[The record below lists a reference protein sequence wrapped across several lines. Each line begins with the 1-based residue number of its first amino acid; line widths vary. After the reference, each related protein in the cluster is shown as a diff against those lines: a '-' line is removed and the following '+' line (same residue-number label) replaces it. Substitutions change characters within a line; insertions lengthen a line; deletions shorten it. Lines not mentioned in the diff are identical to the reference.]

1 MKEYICKIAT
11 IDEVERKWN
20 YEIRRQKQR
29 KTVLEKLRND
39 AVYQIKNGQSVKYYG
54 KLNNKI
60 ICETTAIF
68 DENIIQNSD
77 ELVDDKIVYLCNFS
91 TDKRY
96 RGKGYFSKLF
106 RFMIDDL
113 KNRGYEKFT
122 LGVEPTETKN
132 LQIYQHLGFNN
143 FIKSGRETYPDG
155 TVIDVDY
162 YEIHLI
168 IT

>member
-1 MKEYICKIAT
+1 MKEYICKTASVG
-11 IDEVERKWN
+11 EMERKWN
-20 YEIRRQKQR
+20 YEIRKQRKR
-29 KTVLEKLRND
+29 KTVLEGLKKD
-39 AVYQIKNGQSVKYYG
+39 AVEHIKNGQSVTYYG

-60 ICETTAIF
+60 ICETTAMF

-77 ELVDDKIVYLCNFS
+77 KLVDGKTVYLCNFS

-96 RGKGYFSKLF
+96 QGKGYFSKLF

-113 KNRGYEKFT
+113 KNRGYKKFT

-132 LQIYQHLGFNN
+132 IKIYQHLGFNE
-143 FIKSGRETYPDG
+143 FIKSGKETYSDG

-162 YEIHLI
+162 YEMEL
-168 IT
+168 

>member
-1 MKEYICKIAT
+1 MKEYICKIAA

-20 YEIRRQKQR
+20 YEIRRQKRR
-29 KTVLEKLRND
+29 KTVLEKLKND
-39 AVYQIKNGQSVKYYG
+39 AVEQIKNGQSVKYYG

-60 ICETTAIF
+60 ICETTAMF
-68 DENIIQNSD
+68 DENIIQNSH

-113 KNRGYEKFT
+113 KSRGYKKVT
-122 LGVEPTETKN
+122 LGVEPAKIDN
-132 LQIYQHLGFNN
+132 LKIYKHLGFDR
-143 FIKSGRETYPDG
+143 FIKSAQEIYPDG

-162 YEIHLI
+162 YGMELS
-168 IT
+168 

>member
-1 MKEYICKIAT
+1 MKEYICKIASVGET
-11 IDEVERKWN
+11 ERKWN
-20 YEIRRQKQR
+20 YEIKKQRKR
-29 KTVLEKLRND
+29 KTVLEGLKKD
-39 AVYQIKNGQSVKYYG
+39 AVEHIKNGQSVTYYG

-60 ICETTAIF
+60 ICETTAMF

-77 ELVDDKIVYLCNFS
+77 KLVGGKTVYLCNFS

-122 LGVEPTETKN
+122 LGVEPMEMKN
-132 LQIYQHLGFNN
+132 LEIYQHLGFNE
-143 FIKSGRETYPDG
+143 FIKSGKETYPDG

-162 YEIHLI
+162 YEMEL
-168 IT
+168 

>member
-1 MKEYICKIAT
+1 M
-11 IDEVERKWN
+11 KWN

-29 KTVLEKLRND
+29 KTGLKKLKND

-60 ICETTAIF
+60 MCETTAMF

-77 ELVDDKIVYLCNFS
+77 ELVDDKIVYLCNLS

-143 FIKSGRETYPDG
+143 FIKSGRETYLDG

>member
-1 MKEYICKIAT
+1 MKEYICKIASV
-11 IDEVERKWN
+11 DEMERKWN
-20 YEIRRQKQR
+20 YEIRKQRKR
-29 KTVLEKLRND
+29 KTVLEGLKKD
-39 AVYQIKNGQSVKYYG
+39 AVEHIKNGQSVTYYG

-60 ICETTAIF
+60 ICETTAMF

-77 ELVDDKIVYLCNFS
+77 KLVDGKTVYLCNFS

-96 RGKGYFSKLF
+96 QGKGYFSKLF
-106 RFMIDDL
+106 KFMIDDL

-132 LQIYQHLGFNN
+132 IEIYQHLGFNE
-143 FIKSGRETYPDG
+143 FIKSRKETYPDG

-162 YEIHLI
+162 YKREL
-168 IT
+168 

>member
-29 KTVLEKLRND
+29 KTVLEKLKND

-77 ELVDDKIVYLCNFS
+77 ELVVDKIVYLCNFS

>member
-1 MKEYICKIAT
+1 MKEYICQTASVG
-11 IDEVERKWN
+11 EMERKWK
-20 YEIRRQKQR
+20 YEIRKQR
-29 KTVLEKLRND
+29 KRKAVLDGLKKD
-39 AVYQIKNGQSVKYYG
+39 AVEHIKNGQSVTYYG

-60 ICETTAIF
+60 ICETTAMF

-77 ELVDDKIVYLCNFS
+77 KLVGGKTVYLCNFS

-96 RGKGYFSKLF
+96 QGKGYFSKLF

-132 LQIYQHLGFNN
+132 IKIYQHLGFNE
-143 FIKSGRETYPDG
+143 FIKSGKETYPDG

-162 YEIHLI
+162 YEMEL
-168 IT
+168 

>member
-1 MKEYICKIAT
+1 MKEYICKIASVG
-11 IDEVERKWN
+11 EMERKWN
-20 YEIRRQKQR
+20 YEIRKQRKR
-29 KTVLEKLRND
+29 KTVLDGLKKD
-39 AVYQIKNGQSVKYYG
+39 AVEHIKNGQSVTYYG

-60 ICETTAIF
+60 ICETTAMF

-77 ELVDDKIVYLCNFS
+77 KLVDGKTVYLCNFS

-106 RFMIDDL
+106 RFMIEDL

-132 LQIYQHLGFNN
+132 IKIYQHLGFNE
-143 FIKSGRETYPDG
+143 FIKSGKETYPDG

-162 YEIHLI
+162 YEMEL
-168 IT
+168 

>member
-1 MKEYICKIAT
+1 M
-11 IDEVERKWN
+11 KWN

-29 KTVLEKLRND
+29 KTVLEKLKND
-39 AVYQIKNGQSVKYYG
+39 AVYQIKNGQSVKYYS

-77 ELVDDKIVYLCNFS
+77 ELVDDKIVYLCNLS

>member
-1 MKEYICKIAT
+1 MALCFSKRERLYARFIRVIEMKEYICKIAT

-29 KTVLEKLRND
+29 KTVLKKLKND

-77 ELVDDKIVYLCNFS
+77 ELVDDKIVYLCNSVQISGIEVKAIFQN
-91 TDKRY
+91 
-96 RGKGYFSKLF
+96 FF
-106 RFMIDDL
+106 DL
-113 KNRGYEKFT
+113 
-122 LGVEPTETKN
+122 
-132 LQIYQHLGFNN
+132 
-143 FIKSGRETYPDG
+143 
-155 TVIDVDY
+155 
-162 YEIHLI
+162 
-168 IT
+168 

>member
-1 MKEYICKIAT
+1 M
-11 IDEVERKWN
+11 KWN

-29 KTVLEKLRND
+29 KTGLKKLKND

-60 ICETTAIF
+60 MCETTAMF

-77 ELVDDKIVYLCNFS
+77 ELVDDKIVYLCNIS

>member
-1 MKEYICKIAT
+1 MKEYICKIASV
-11 IDEVERKWN
+11 DEMERKWN
-20 YEIRRQKQR
+20 YEIKRQKRR
-29 KTVLEKLRND
+29 KDVLEGLKKD
-39 AVYQIKNGQSVKYYG
+39 AVEHIKNGQSVTYYG

-60 ICETTAIF
+60 ICETTAMF

-77 ELVDDKIVYLCNFS
+77 KLVDGKTVYLCNFS
-91 TDKRY
+91 TDKKY
-96 RGKGYFSKLF
+96 QGKGYFSKLF

-132 LQIYQHLGFNN
+132 IKIYQHLGFNE
-143 FIKSGRETYPDG
+143 FIKSGKETYPDG

-162 YEIHLI
+162 YKREL
-168 IT
+168 

>member
-1 MKEYICKIAT
+1 MKKYICKIAS
-11 IDEVERKWN
+11 IDEMETKWN
-20 YEIRRQKQR
+20 YEIKKQKRRKA
-29 KTVLEKLRND
+29 VLEVLKKD
-39 AVYQIKNGQSVKYYG
+39 AVDHIKNGQSVTYYG
-54 KLNNKI
+54 KLNDKI
-60 ICETTAIF
+60 ICETTAMF

-77 ELVDDKIVYLCNFS
+77 KLVGDKTAYLCNFS

-122 LGVEPTETKN
+122 LGVEPDETKN
-132 LQIYQHLGFNN
+132 LKSYQHLGFDE
-143 FIKSGRETYPDG
+143 FIKTAQETYPDG

-162 YEIHLI
+162 YEMEFVLG
-168 IT
+168 

>member
-29 KTVLEKLRND
+29 KTVLEKLKND

>member
-1 MKEYICKIAT
+1 MKEYICKIASVG
-11 IDEVERKWN
+11 EMERKWN
-20 YEIRRQKQR
+20 YEIRKQRKR
-29 KTVLEKLRND
+29 KTVLDGLKKD
-39 AVYQIKNGQSVKYYG
+39 AVEHIKNGQSVTYYG

-60 ICETTAIF
+60 ICETTAMF
-68 DENIIQNSD
+68 DESIIQNSD
-77 ELVDDKIVYLCNFS
+77 KLVGGKTVYLCNFS

-106 RFMIDDL
+106 KFMIDDL

-132 LQIYQHLGFNN
+132 IKIYQHLGFNE
-143 FIKSGRETYPDG
+143 FIKSGKETYPDG

-162 YEIHLI
+162 YEMEL
-168 IT
+168 

>member
-1 MKEYICKIAT
+1 MKEYICKIASV
-11 IDEVERKWN
+11 DETERKWN
-20 YEIRRQKQR
+20 YEIRKQRKR
-29 KTVLEKLRND
+29 KTVLEGLKKD
-39 AVYQIKNGQSVKYYG
+39 AVEHIKNGQSVTYYG

-60 ICETTAIF
+60 ICETTAMF

-77 ELVDDKIVYLCNFS
+77 KLVGGKTVYLCNFS

-96 RGKGYFSKLF
+96 QGKGYFSKLF

-132 LQIYQHLGFNN
+132 IKIYQHLGFNE
-143 FIKSGRETYPDG
+143 FIKSGKETYHDG

-162 YEIHLI
+162 YEMKL
-168 IT
+168 

>member
-1 MKEYICKIAT
+1 MKEYICQIASV
-11 IDEVERKWN
+11 DETERKWN
-20 YEIRRQKQR
+20 YEIRKQRKR
-29 KTVLEKLRND
+29 KTVLEGLKKD
-39 AVYQIKNGQSVKYYG
+39 AVEHIKNGQSVTYYG

-60 ICETTAIF
+60 ICETTAMF

-77 ELVDDKIVYLCNFS
+77 KLVGGKTVYLCNFS

-106 RFMIDDL
+106 KFMIDDL

-132 LQIYQHLGFNN
+132 IKIYQHLGFNE
-143 FIKSGRETYPDG
+143 FIKSGKETYPDG
-155 TVIDVDY
+155 TVIDFDY
-162 YEIHLI
+162 YEMEL
-168 IT
+168 

>member
-1 MKEYICKIAT
+1 M
-11 IDEVERKWN
+11 KWN
-20 YEIRRQKQR
+20 YEIRRQKQSGL
-29 KTVLEKLRND
+29 KKLKND

-60 ICETTAIF
+60 MCETTAMF